1 MAVEFEIKFIATPE
15 QQADISRACN
25 GARTQLHMETTYY
38 DTPTG
43 DLSARFF
50 TLRRRLENTVSVC
63 TLKIPAE
70 GGGRGEFEIACDSI
84 ENAIPE
90 LCRLSGVAEL
100 PALLESGLVPV
111 CGAKFD
117 RTAILLERP
126 DCTVELALDQG
137 ILTGGGRE
145 IPLCEVEVELKS
157 GDREG
162 AKNYAALLQVAYG
175 LVREKKSKFRRAL
188 ELAKGE

>member
-1 MAVEFEIKFIATPE
+1 MAVEFEIKFLATPE
-15 QQADISRACN
+15 QQAQISRVCN
-25 GARTQLHMETTYY
+25 GTRTQLHMETTYY
-38 DTPTG
+38 DTPAG

-50 TLRRRLENTVSVC
+50 TLRRRMENQVSVC

-70 GGGRGEFEIACDSI
+70 GGRGEFEVSCDTI
-84 ENAIPE
+84 EKALPE

-100 PALLESGLVPV
+100 PALLEKGLVPV

-126 DCTVELALDQG
+126 DCTLELALDRG
-137 ILTGGGRE
+137 VLTGGERE

-162 AKNYAALLQVAYG
+162 AKAYAAMLQVAYG
-175 LVREKKSKFRRAL
+175 LTKERKSKFRRAL
-188 ELAKGE
+188 DLAKGE